1 MGRATRRPGHHNRRR
16 EVPCPRSP
24 LPALLPGYG
33 VLRCSRDH
41 LQLNHEVRC
50 RHQEGPVRK
59 HCHVRWHHHV
69 PWYRRQDAKG
79 DHCPGSLHHQD
90 QDYRSPRE
98 EVLRLDRRLH
108 PDFPLH
114 LPADVDL
121 QAGVRRVRPW
131 HCPQE
136 VLLSCRLENLTQSL
150 EPNLIQLLFSV
161 LPFFVIIEYN
171 LSTVSM
177 NKKFV

>member
-1 MGRATRRPGHHNRRR
+1 MDGPHSSYSCLEIHICWKVER
-16 EVPCPRSP
+16 EARMEPPY
-24 LPALLPGYG
+24 A
-33 VLRCSRDH
+33 
-41 LQLNHEVRC
+41 E
-50 RHQEGPVRK
+50 
-59 HCHVRWHHHV
+59 
-69 PWYRRQDAKG
+69 G
-79 DHCPGSLHHQD
+79 DHRPGSLHHQD
-90 QDYRSPRE
+90 QDHRSPRE

-108 PDFPLH
+108 PGFPLH

-121 QAGVRRVRPW
+121 QAGVRRVWPRNRP
-131 HCPQE
+131 PQ
-136 VLLSCRLENLTQSL
+136 VLLSRQIDNLAQSL